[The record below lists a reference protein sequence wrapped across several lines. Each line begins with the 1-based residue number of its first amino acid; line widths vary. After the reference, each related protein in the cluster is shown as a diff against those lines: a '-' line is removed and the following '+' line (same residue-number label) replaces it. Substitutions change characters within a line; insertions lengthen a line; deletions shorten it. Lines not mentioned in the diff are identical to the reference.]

1 MILTQKYKLKL
12 TDEDKFIVDK
22 LSYHSARL
30 YNSCV
35 YNIRQYYFDN
45 NSYLPFKEQYHQIK
59 QNDNFTLLIND
70 SSQQVLRMVDK
81 NFKSFFSLLKLK
93 NKGKYSDKV
102 RIPHY
107 LGSEDGWNVFV
118 QGRSARIKNNKIH
131 IGLSKKFR
139 DEYNINKRDIIF
151 NLPKNLHNI
160 TKLQQVQIKPI
171 YGGEEYELI
180 ITYKKDDEIKA
191 LNKDNILGLDC
202 GLDNLLTSYD
212 IKNGSSFII
221 DGKPLKSVNR
231 FYNKQKGKL
240 QSEYERNKLENKN
253 TKRFIKLS
261 EYRKNVINNYFNQT
275 VNKVVKYCIKNNI
288 GTIVIGDFKGI
299 KDSINIGKKNNQN
312 FVSIPFG
319 ILKRKLEA
327 KCEYYGITY
336 VLQEESYTSKC
347 SSLDLEEVKKHEE
360 YKGKRIKRGLYKT
373 NGGKLINSDVN
384 GACNI
389 VRKYKCKS
397 GEDLSSTDVSGVINH
412 PVRVNPTKPTLL

>member
-12 TDEDKFIVDK
+12 NGEDRFILDK

-30 YNSCV
+30 YNSCI

-59 QNDNFTLLIND
+59 ENDNFTLLIND

-102 RIPHY
+102 RIPNY
-107 LGSEDGWNVFV
+107 LDNESGWNVFV

-131 IGLSKKFR
+131 VGLSKNFR
-139 DEYNINKRDIIF
+139 EEYNIDKRDIIF
-151 NLPKNLHNI
+151 NLPKNLHDI

-171 YGGEEYELI
+171 YGGKEYELI
-180 ITYKKDDEIKA
+180 ITY
-191 LNKDNILGLDC
+191 NKDNKKKELNKNNTLGLDC

-212 IKNGSSFII
+212 VNNKSSFII
-221 DGKPLKSVNR
+221 DGKPLKSINR
-231 FYNKQKGKL
+231 YYNKQKSKL
-240 QSEYERNKLENKN
+240 QSEYERNKLKNKN

-261 EYRKNVINNYFNQT
+261 EYRKNYINNYFNQT
-275 VNKVVKYCIKNNI
+275 VNKIVKYCINNDI
-288 GTIVIGDFKGI
+288 GTIVIGDFKDI
-299 KDSINIGKKNNQN
+299 KDSINMGKKNNQN

-347 SSLDLEEVKKHEE
+347 SSLDLEPINKHVK
-360 YKGKRIKRGLYKT
+360 YKGKRVKRGLYKT
-373 NGGKLINSDVN
+373 NEGKLINSDVN

-389 VRKYKCKS
+389 IRKHKCKS
-397 GEDLSSTDVSGVINH
+397 GGDLSLTDVSGVINH
-412 PVRVNPTKPTLL
+412 PVRINPTKPTLL